1 MTSSRTLSLGLAG
14 CLQYNGVNEL
24 PYLYIVLASA
34 AGLLLLLLIVVL
46 LSVVVARRNRRSSDS
61 DAKSVGGP
69 QQSRFPRPTVA
80 ACSLQ
85 VVSDPDTTSVTTG
98 EGDDHKYLSI
108 LSDNDDYLAP
118 NPTASDD
125 DGYIQPNPAA
135 SDNNDDYL
143 APNPTA
149 SDDDGYIQ
157 PNPNASD
164 NNDEYLVPN
173 PDHHF
178 L

>member
-80 ACSLQ
+80 AGSLQ
-85 VVSDPDTTSVTTG
+85 VESDPNTTSVTTG
-98 EGDDHKYLSI
+98 EGDYSKHLSI
-108 LSDNDDYLAP
+108 TSDCSDDYIAP
-118 NPTASDD
+118 NPACDTNYD
-125 DGYIQPNPAA
+125 YLQPNPAA
-135 SDNNDDYL
+135 SDDNDNYL
-143 APNPTA
+143 IANT
-149 SDDDGYIQ
+149 GT
-157 PNPNASD
+157 SD
-164 NNDEYLVPN
+164 NND
-173 PDHHF
+173 D
-178 L
+178 